1 MAEADDLQKQLDEAR
16 EELEKLK
23 TPEPS
28 DDKSAN
34 RVQMTSGDIVRLTI
48 AAPVVFVWLFLG
60 SRVIISA
67 TTSTA
72 VLENIEPLLLAL
84 SILTI
89 PVTGILASLFK
100 IDGNGGDKK

>member
-1 MAEADDLQKQLDEAR
+1 MTEEEEDQKPERR
-16 EELEKLK
+16 EE
-23 TPEPS
+23 P
-28 DDKSAN
+28 N
-34 RVQMTSGDIVRLTI
+34 RVQMSSGDIVRLII
-48 AAPVVFVWLFLG
+48 AAPVVFCWLFLG
-60 SRVIISA
+60 SRIIISA

>member
-1 MAEADDLQKQLDEAR
+1 MAEEKEDQKPERR
-16 EELEKLK
+16 EE
-23 TPEPS
+23 P
-28 DDKSAN
+28 N
-34 RVQMTSGDIVRLTI
+34 RVQMTSGDIVRLII

>member
-1 MAEADDLQKQLDEAR
+1 MAEEEEEQKPERR
-16 EELEKLK
+16 EEI
-23 TPEPS
+23 
-28 DDKSAN
+28 N
-34 RVQMTSGDIVRLTI
+34 RVQMTSGDIVRLII

-60 SRVIISA
+60 SRIIISA

-89 PVTGILASLFK
+89 PVTGILGSLFR
-100 IDGNGGDKK
+100 IGGNGGDKK

>member
-1 MAEADDLQKQLDEAR
+1 MAEIDDLR
-16 EELEKLK
+16 EELERLK
-23 TPEPS
+23 ATE
-28 DDKSAN
+28 DKPDKI
-34 RVQMTSGDIVRLTI
+34 QMTGADIVRLVI

-60 SRVIISA
+60 SRIIISA
-67 TTSTA
+67 TTSQG

-100 IDGNGGDKK
+100 IDGNGK

>member
-1 MAEADDLQKQLDEAR
+1 MAEEEEDQKPERR
-16 EELEKLK
+16 EE
-23 TPEPS
+23 P
-28 DDKSAN
+28 N
-34 RVQMTSGDIVRLTI
+34 RVQMTSGDIVRLII
-48 AAPVVFVWLFLG
+48 AAPDVFVWLFLG

-72 VLENIEPLLLAL
+72 VLDNIEPLLLAL

>member
-1 MAEADDLQKQLDEAR
+1 MAEEQEDQKPD
-16 EELEKLK
+16 K
-23 TPEPS
+23 PEDPN
-28 DDKSAN
+28 KI
-34 RVQMTSGDIVRLTI
+34 QMTSGDIVRLVI

-60 SRVIISA
+60 SRIIISA
-67 TTSTA
+67 STSMA

>member
-1 MAEADDLQKQLDEAR
+1 MAEEQEEQKPERR
-16 EELEKLK
+16 EE
-23 TPEPS
+23 P
-28 DDKSAN
+28 N
-34 RVQMTSGDIVRLTI
+34 RVQMTSGDIVRLII